1 MTSETSFYSRHF
13 RKHVATTIAAQL
25 RAAWILYLHSSYAT
39 RVATDTLSYR
49 VASPSK
55 RPLRLPTKWNILSGS
70 VPFAILIS
78 HFRQLLL
85 LLLEILENVFKT
97 IVQFLSPQR
106 NSVTLKFNFNE
117 ARVSITMRAII
128 VKQRVVAEIILCMFF
143 F

>member
-1 MTSETSFYSRHF
+1 MTSETLFYSRHF

-25 RAAWILYLHSSYAT
+25 RAAWIFYLHSSYPT

-49 VASPSK
+49 VALKAPASFIHEVEYSIGF
-55 RPLRLPTKWNILSGS
+55 RSLRHSHI
-70 VPFAILIS
+70 PFSATSFITP
-78 HFRQLLL
+78 
-85 LLLEILENVFKT
+85 EILENVFKT
-97 IVQFLSPQR
+97 IVQFLSPQI

-117 ARVSITMRAII
+117 ARVSITMRAVI